1 VWRAGSEV
9 MAQQVSVRHFLLSWT
24 HSAIAEYERAPAR
37 VAHTAAARTATRGI
51 PHSAPVTRVR
61 HLRQR
66 FQQSGADRICRPR
79 SDGGND
85 GQVAGYQAGRR
96 R

>member
-1 VWRAGSEV
+1 M

-24 HSAIAEYERAPAR
+24 HSA
-37 VAHTAAARTATRGI
+37 
-51 PHSAPVTRVR
+51 PVTRVR

-66 FQQSGADRICRPR
+66 FQQCGADRICGPR
-79 SDGGND
+79 RDGGND
-85 GQVAGYQAGRR
+85 GQVTGYQADRR